1 MHLARHILAGK
12 TERRIHHAPP
22 VFARSVAQQDAQ
34 RTIFAR
40 RHDLTAVD
48 PLREVKRAEL
58 YAHLQRIIFFLKR
71 FFRRLPRQIQMP
83 LHDARRVRCALC
95 LLQKRRKCFQNR
107 IPHPELDR
115 LLTLRVVVSQYV
127 YAHQIA
133 AARRALQIG
142 RLSRAPAVKP
152 CAQQRKNQQKR
163 KPMLHVVF
171 LPYDR

>member
-12 TERRIHHAPP
+12 TERRVHHAPP
-22 VFARSVAQQDAQ
+22 VFTCSVTQQDAQ

-58 YAHLQRIIFFLKR
+58 HAHLQRIIFFLKR

-83 LHDARRVRCALC
+83 LHDARRVRCALY

-115 LLTLRVVVSQYV
+115 LLTLRIVVSQYV

>member
-1 MHLARHILAGK
+1 
-12 TERRIHHAPP
+12 
-22 VFARSVAQQDAQ
+22 
-34 RTIFAR
+34 
-40 RHDLTAVD
+40 
-48 PLREVKRAEL
+48 
-58 YAHLQRIIFFLKR
+58 
-71 FFRRLPRQIQMP
+71 MP
-83 LHDARRVRCALC
+83 LHDARRVRCTLC

-115 LLTLRVVVSQYV
+115 LLTLRIIVSQYV

-152 CAQQRKNQQKR
+152 CAQQHKNQQKR

-171 LPYDR
+171 LLYDR